1 MRSAIVGLTAM
12 ALVGGCSTATNQCL
26 QTPISSKVQAQ
37 AIQTCEEALK
47 SELDRQDV
55 YHQYM
60 GLLRVRERFD
70 EMADW
75 SRRIIA
81 RDAKRT
87 DAVYNLAYALRKTG
101 NCNEALK
108 RYKAYAD
115 ANTEDAD
122 PYFGMGLC
130 YEDLGNRGAAVSAY
144 EVYIK
149 KEKRQSQE
157 SWTGKARERIALLQ
171 GASTL
176 TPVAARP
183 PTPVAVNPPT
193 PVAVNPPTPVAVNP
207 PTPVAVN
214 PPTPVAPPKAPPPPP
229 PPAPKPTPPPSTDCS
244 VHEKAIS
251 ADPFA
256 TAAYDK
262 FAECAMNA
270 RRYSDIIQRMRTA
283 IRDNPDYTRGY
294 FHLGR
299 AYKATGDQ
307 VQAKA
312 ALGKACAA
320 GVAEAC
326 GM

>member
-1 MRSAIVGLTAM
+1 VRSSIVLAAM
-12 ALVGGCSTATNQCL
+12 VLGGCSAATSQCL
-26 QTPISSKVQAQ
+26 QTPASSKVQAQ
-37 AIQTCEEALK
+37 AVQTCEEALK
-47 SELDRQDV
+47 SDLDRQDV

-60 GLLRVRERFD
+60 GLLRVRERYD

-75 SRRIIA
+75 SRRIIE

-101 NCNEALK
+101 NCNDAIK
-108 RYKAYAD
+108 KYKAYAD

-122 PYFGMGLC
+122 PYYGMGLC

-144 EVYIK
+144 EVYLK
-149 KEKRQSQE
+149 KEKRRSQE
-157 SWTGKARERIALLQ
+157 SWMGKARERIAALQ
-171 GASTL
+171 GAL
-176 TPVAARP
+176 PLVAANPPAPVAAKQPAPAAP
-183 PTPVAVNPPT
+183 PPA
-193 PVAVNPPTPVAVNP
+193 
-207 PTPVAVN
+207 
-214 PPTPVAPPKAPPPPP
+214 PVAPPAPAVVTPA
-229 PPAPKPTPPPSTDCS
+229 PAPKPPAAAPPAPAPPSTDCS
-244 VHEKAIS
+244 AHEKAIS

-262 FAECAMNA
+262 FVECAMNA
-270 RRYSDIIQRMRTA
+270 RRYGDIIQRMRTA
-283 IRDNPDYTRGY
+283 IRDNPDYARGY

-307 VQAKA
+307 VQAKT
-312 ALGKACAA
+312 ALAKACAA